1 MEMATIKY
9 FEDLEN
15 WQIAR
20 EISKEIYK
28 LTIKDSF
35 KKDFS
40 LIDQIRRSSGSI
52 MDNIAEG
59 FERDGSGEFKQFLSI
74 SKGSSGECR
83 SQLYRAYDQNY
94 ISEIEFNFLRDKL
107 LEENIKIKRFMAYLR
122 KSEFSGTK
130 FKKTNT

>member
-1 MEMATIKY
+1 MGTIKY
-9 FEDLEN
+9 FEDLEI

-28 LTIKDSF
+28 LTSKDSF
-35 KKDFS
+35 RKDFS

-83 SQLYRAYDQNY
+83 SQLYRAYDQKY
-94 ISEIEFNFLRDKL
+94 ISEAEYNYLRDKL
-107 LEENIKIKRFMAYLR
+107 LEVNIKIKRFMDYLR

-130 FKKTNT
+130 FKKANT